1 MPFLAN
7 IMKGFIVYPT
17 YELQDEKTV
26 IQLFGKLEN
35 GQSFVTQNT
44 LEPYF
49 FIKESDLKAVE
60 KYLSKYKVE
69 KTALANFNGDKVVK
83 IIAPNHREL
92 NKLFQGIHHL
102 ADTYEA
108 DIKPHMRF
116 LMENHILST
125 LDIEGD
131 YQSSEKVDR
140 VYREPKISPI
150 KEEYKPKLKVVSLDI
165 ETDSSFQKLICIG
178 LSGENYKK
186 TFFITNKKLENAVSC
201 KNEEECLTK
210 FRQELLKLDPDVIIG
225 WNVIDFDL
233 KYLESAFAKHKVPF
247 DLGRTN
253 DRVRLRIEGN
263 FMRSSS
269 ADIPG
274 RQVLDGLNLIGDP
287 FLQQAPTMR
296 NAQFESYTLEDVSQV
311 ILGKGKLLKR
321 GVKKDDMDKLYKE
334 NTQKSHQLIADYNL
348 NDCKLV
354 YEILEKT
361 ETIPLAVE
369 RSELTGMP
377 LDRITSSIA
386 AFDSLY
392 IRESRKHSLVSP
404 TTRFGNKEERIKG
417 GYVFSAKSGVFNN
430 VLVFDFKSLYPSIL
444 CTFNID
450 PASHL
455 EKPGKHE
462 KNPIESPNHEFFRNG
477 EGILPEIIKKLH
489 TAREKVKKEKKELA
503 SYAIKTT
510 MNSFWGVLASPNCRY
525 FNLNMANAITAFAR
539 WIIQKT
545 AELIE
550 GKGYKVI
557 YQDTDS
563 TFIETNLEKEK
574 ANKLGLELQNYIN
587 HFYKE
592 YVKDN
597 FNRHSYLEL
606 QFDKQ
611 YLSMAIPQLR
621 MQKTAEDGSEEQKAA
636 KKRYAGLVEKDGKEE
651 LEITGMEAIRGDWT
665 EAAREFQ
672 KELLMK
678 LFHKEDV
685 EPFIK
690 SYVKKIKAGKL
701 DAQLVYRKS
710 IRKPL
715 EEYVKT
721 TPPHVKA
728 ARLLDKMESN
738 IVEYYITTE
747 GPEPIQKL
755 KHKIDYN
762 HYIEK
767 QIAPIANQILTL
779 LGKSLEDINK
789 GSKQA
794 KLF

>member
-1 MPFLAN
+1 MSILAN
-7 IMKGFIVYPT
+7 VMKGFIVYPT
-17 YELQDEKTV
+17 YELQDEKTI

-60 KYLSKYKVE
+60 KYLSKYKAE
-69 KTALANFNGDKVVK
+69 KTTLTNFNGDRVVK

-116 LMENHILST
+116 LMDNHILST

-131 YQSSEKVDR
+131 YQSSEKIDR
-140 VYREPKISPI
+140 VYKEPKISPI
-150 KEEYKPKLKVVSLDI
+150 KEEHKPKLKVISLDI
-165 ETDSSFQKLICIG
+165 ETDSKMQKLICIG

-186 TFFITNKKLENAVSC
+186 TFFVTDKKLENAVSC
-201 KNEEECLTK
+201 KNEDECLTK
-210 FRQELLKLDPDVIIG
+210 FRQELLKLDPDIIIG

-233 KYLESAFAKHKVPF
+233 KYLESAFAKHKIPF

-253 DRVRLRIEGN
+253 DKATLRIEGN

-321 GVKKDDMDKLYKE
+321 GVKKDDIDKIYKE

-417 GYVFSAKSGVFNN
+417 GYVFSSKSGVFNN

-455 EKPGKHE
+455 EKKE
-462 KNPIESPNHEFFRNG
+462 KGAVESPNHEFFRNG
-477 EGILPEIIKKLH
+477 EGILPEIIKRLH
-489 TAREKVKKEKKELA
+489 IAREKVKKEKKELA

-550 GKGYKVI
+550 SKGYKVI

-597 FNRHSYLEL
+597 FNRYSYLEL

-611 YLSMAIPQLR
+611 YISMVIPQLR

-636 KKRYAGLVEKDGKEE
+636 KKRYAGLVEKDGREE

-738 IVEYYITTE
+738 IVEYYMTTE
-747 GPEPIQKL
+747 GPEPIQKH

-789 GSKQA
+789 GSKQT

>member
-1 MPFLAN
+1 
-7 IMKGFIVYPT
+7 MKGFIVYPT